1 MVGEEEHTDFEQ
13 NQSDRY
19 DKGYDNYYGSSG
31 NNYRGRG
38 GRGGFGRGRGGR
50 GGGGGGGG
58 DRNDRFDNSK
68 TIHLSDYVKDDNKS
82 RALKMRGLP
91 YQVTVRDIRDF
102 FADFRVSNSDIIID
116 MSNGRPTGYAL
127 VFFESDTEA
136 GRAKETLNKKFLGN
150 SNRYVDLS
158 FPDVKQ

>member
-1 MVGEEEHTDFEQ
+1 MVDESEHTDFEQ
-13 NQSDRY
+13 NQTDRY
-19 DKGYDNYYGSSG
+19 EKGYDNYYGNG
-31 NNYRGRG
+31 TNYRGRG
-38 GRGGFGRGRGGR
+38 RGGGYGRGRGGR

-68 TIHLSDYVKDDNKS
+68 TIHLSDYVKDDNKQ

-91 YQVTVRDIRDF
+91 YSVQVRDIRDF

-127 VFFESDTEA
+127 VFFENESEA
-136 GRAKETLNKKFLGN
+136 SRAKDTLNKKFLG
-150 SNRYVDLS
+150 NRYVDLS